1 MTIKYKNTFRDTAV
15 FYFHH
20 ISRSWLFVG
29 SYGLFFALMS
39 FANYRALPS
48 DGDTTAKVIT
58 FVLMEVFALLLLGG
72 VFLLTSVCAL
82 LSAKS
87 KAMLTEHSITLEES
101 GFTEE
106 TIYNKTE
113 HKWAIVQKLPRTKRY
128 LYIYIAP
135 HMAHVVPRR
144 AFPDETEWNAFYEY
158 CKRRSGV

>member
-1 MTIKYKNTFRDTAV
+1 MTIRYKNTFRDTVV
-15 FYFHH
+15 FYFYH
-20 ISRSWLFVG
+20 ITHSWLFFG

-48 DGDTTAKVIT
+48 EGDATHKVIV
-58 FVLMEVFALLLLGG
+58 FVMLEVFALLILGS
-72 VFLLTSVCAL
+72 VFLLTSLCAL
-82 LSAKS
+82 MSTKS
-87 KAMLTEHSITLEES
+87 KAMLTEHSITLEEG

-106 TIYNKTE
+106 TIYNKKE
-113 HKWAIVQKLPRTKRY
+113 HKWAIVQKLPRTNHY

-158 CKRRSGV
+158 CRRKSVV